1 MENPLVSIIMNC
13 HNGERFLRE
22 AIDSVYAQTYSN
34 WEIIFWDNVSTDDSS
49 SIAQSY
55 DNRLRYYLSEGFTS
69 LGMARELAVQKSNGE
84 YVAFLDCD
92 DFWHHSKLSM
102 QIPLFFRHEDVG
114 VVYSNYWIVNS
125 ERKKIFSKKKLP
137 IGDILDD
144 LLGSDSVGFLTAI
157 IKRRVF
163 RKFLPFFNT
172 RYNIIHDFD
181 LMIRISI
188 EWKFSCVQFPLAS
201 YRYHGENETIVKS
214 LQYTRELE
222 EWIDKNKSNSKIS
235 NQRNFYRRQ
244 VVLMYLRGIES
255 IQNKEVKRA
264 ICFLYKMPLCW
275 EKMKL
280 LVFILLPNSIL
291 RSIKSKP

>member
-1 MENPLVSIIMNC
+1 
-13 HNGERFLRE
+13 
-22 AIDSVYAQTYSN
+22 
-34 WEIIFWDNVSTDDSS
+34 
-49 SIAQSY
+49 
-55 DNRLRYYLSEGFTS
+55 
-69 LGMARELAVQKSNGE
+69 MARELAVQKSNGE

-102 QIPLFFRHEDVG
+102 QMPLFFRHEEVG

-125 ERKKIFSKKKLP
+125 ERKKIFSKRKLP

-163 RKFLPFFNT
+163 DKFLPFFNT

-188 EWKFSCVQFPLAS
+188 EWKFSCVQSPLAS

-214 LQYTRELE
+214 FQYTRELE

-291 RSIKSKP
+291 RSIRSKP

>member
-1 MENPLVSIIMNC
+1 
-13 HNGERFLRE
+13 
-22 AIDSVYAQTYSN
+22 
-34 WEIIFWDNVSTDDSS
+34 
-49 SIAQSY
+49 
-55 DNRLRYYLSEGFTS
+55 
-69 LGMARELAVQKSNGE
+69 
-84 YVAFLDCD
+84 
-92 DFWHHSKLSM
+92 M
-102 QIPLFFRHEDVG
+102 QMPLFFRHEDVG

-188 EWKFSCVQFPLAS
+188 EWKFSCVQSPLAS

-214 LQYTRELE
+214 FQYTRELE

-235 NQRNFYRRQ
+235 NQINFYRRQ
-244 VVLMYLRGIES
+244 VILMYLRGIES

-291 RSIKSKP
+291 RSIKPKP